1 MKIIEMGQWRLDG
14 VCENKIVLI
23 LIKEHI
29 SQWISVAH
37 WCVLKS
43 WKELFGTEKSDKLVF
58 GNMNKSKIN
67 TMFFQ
72 LF

>member
-43 WKELFGTEKSDKLVF
+43 WKELFGTEKSDK
-58 GNMNKSKIN
+58 
-67 TMFFQ
+67 
-72 LF
+72 